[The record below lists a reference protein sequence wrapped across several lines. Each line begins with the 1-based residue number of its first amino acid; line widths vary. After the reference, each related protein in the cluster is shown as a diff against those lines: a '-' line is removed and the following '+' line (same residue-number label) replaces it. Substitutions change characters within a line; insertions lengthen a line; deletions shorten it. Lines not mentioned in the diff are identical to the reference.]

1 MVKTHDDEEYGHL
14 VPIELMDELIERY
27 ANEHGYRVL
36 PVHPEGGSSLTKE
49 RNFDFADNRAMG
61 QPSPGKRAQDRV
73 LTTAPQKKSRGIL
86 RRLARLV
93 AKPKR

>member
-1 MVKTHDDEEYGHL
+1 MVKTHDDEAYL
-14 VPIELMDELIERY
+14 VPIELMDELVERY
-27 ANEHGYRVL
+27 ANEHGLRAERL
-36 PVHPEGGSSLTKE
+36 PEGGSSLTK

>member
-1 MVKTHDDEEYGHL
+1 MVKPRDKDFL
-14 VPIELMDELIERY
+14 VPVELMDELIERY
-27 ANEHGYRVL
+27 ANEHGLRIERL
-36 PVHPEGGSSLTKE
+36 PEGGSSLTKE

-73 LTTAPQKKSRGIL
+73 LTTAPKKKSRGIL